1 MLLDRIIFS
10 MYVLVGGSVSI
21 LFPLVTSISETHPFG
36 SNQMHS
42 VHPGL
47 FSHECNAKML
57 DQYLFM
63 IHATVK
69 PVALYLHCVRKSN
82 LITTFSNPGVGRL
95 EIYAMQ
101 LTIFAIL
108 GDGMPTSC
116 AHILRCKC
124 IFQGGTMPEHLYTH
138 FPVEVWC

>member
-1 MLLDRIIFS
+1 M
-10 MYVLVGGSVSI
+10 
-21 LFPLVTSISETHPFG
+21 
-36 SNQMHS
+36 QS

-82 LITTFSNPGVGRL
+82 LIRAHTTFSNPGVGRL
-95 EIYAMQ
+95 EIYA
-101 LTIFAIL
+101 I
-108 GDGMPTSC
+108 D
-116 AHILRCKC
+116 
-124 IFQGGTMPEHLYTH
+124 HLCYSWQWH
-138 FPVEVWC
+138 ADVMCSHLEV